1 MSFLTTLHLGEH
13 EEMDSSAEVPS
24 DPGVKERNK
33 ILRVT
38 MTLVTLV
45 AGIVPFVSYLTLVFP
60 ILGSH
65 EATLADSFSAAAKAA
80 GVDRTPVVQ
89 ADFLN
94 VRKGPGAEH
103 PVMGQV
109 MKGAKVTAVAE
120 HEGWLKILTS
130 QGEGWID
137 RRYVSSPLESM
148 SIGDLRALLK
158 SEGLDPKVAEGFQR
172 LPPYSPWLP
181 AIALLLVGCSL
192 AVLLFARTRREV
204 VALRCLVLV
213 WTALSLY
220 ALVFHLLC
228 AQTFRNALAEMSSA
242 TATGLAKEGLI
253 GSLAGVAALAF
264 ASNIKVHVGPALYIL
279 TASGALASSLSLFLV
294 PIERRRVIRPYRN
307 PAEPRKYLDV

>member
-109 MKGAKVTAVAE
+109 MKGAKVA
-120 HEGWLKILTS
+120 
-130 QGEGWID
+130 
-137 RRYVSSPLESM
+137 
-148 SIGDLRALLK
+148 
-158 SEGLDPKVAEGFQR
+158 
-172 LPPYSPWLP
+172 
-181 AIALLLVGCSL
+181 
-192 AVLLFARTRREV
+192 
-204 VALRCLVLV
+204 
-213 WTALSLY
+213 
-220 ALVFHLLC
+220 
-228 AQTFRNALAEMSSA
+228 
-242 TATGLAKEGLI
+242 
-253 GSLAGVAALAF
+253 
-264 ASNIKVHVGPALYIL
+264 
-279 TASGALASSLSLFLV
+279 
-294 PIERRRVIRPYRN
+294 
-307 PAEPRKYLDV
+307 